1 MKELW
6 RTPSFRWF
14 WLGIFLSAVGNSF
27 GSFGVSWY
35 LLHRTGSGAI
45 MGTSILS
52 YYVPALISGLIAGVL
67 LDRID
72 RRKLIIFDNVVRG
85 SLYGLLVFLLS
96 LPAVPVATVYI
107 IMALAGM
114 LSPLSSTGQQAM
126 LPNLIK
132 DKELLIKANSVM
144 SAQWQIVWLFGPM
157 LAGLAVTL
165 IGPANVIII
174 DSISFFLC
182 AACFLRVSYTYKPN
196 SNISSQTKR
205 EALLHFWK
213 DLVVGYRYI
222 GTNSMLLSLLFF
234 SLFFNMGY
242 SPVELLPVYI
252 QQVWG
257 IGKEAYQ
264 GYMLTAIAIGSLFG
278 SMLFIAKNWKY
289 PIGVTVGAIIC
300 LWGLT
305 TFPLGFTQRME
316 IAVVCFFVG
325 GVVFAPFNVL
335 ISTYI
340 QKQVPNEIL
349 GRVLTANR
357 SITGFGLPVGSF
369 LSGLLAS
376 SLGMDRIFVYCA
388 VLCMLVGIIAMVRL
402 RALQ

>member
-1 MKELW
+1 MRDLW

-14 WLGIFLSAVGNSF
+14 
-27 GSFGVSWY
+27 
-35 LLHRTGSGAI
+35 
-45 MGTSILS
+45 
-52 YYVPALISGLIAGVL
+52 
-67 LDRID
+67 
-72 RRKLIIFDNVVRG
+72 FDNVARG
-85 SLYGLLVFLLS
+85 CLYGLLVFLLS
-96 LPAVPVATVYI
+96 LPTVPVVTVYV

-126 LPNLIK
+126 LPHLIK
-132 DKELLIKANSVM
+132 NKEQIIKANSVM

-182 AACFLRVSYTYKPN
+182 AACFLRVSYTYKPSSTVV
-196 SNISSQTKR
+196 SNTKR
-205 EALLHFWK
+205 ESLLNFWK

-222 GTNSMLLSLLFF
+222 GVHSMLLSLLFF

-242 SPVELLPVYI
+242 APVELLPVYI

-257 IGKEAYQ
+257 LGNEAYQ
-264 GYMLTAIAIGSLFG
+264 GYMLTAMAVGSLCG
-278 SMLFIAKNWKY
+278 SVLFIAKNWKY

-300 LWGLT
+300 LWGLV
-305 TFPLGFTQRME
+305 TFPLGFTKRME
-316 IAVVCFFVG
+316 VAVLCFFAAG
-325 GVVFAPFNVL
+325 IVFAPFHVL
-335 ISTYI
+335 VSTYI

-376 SLGMDRIFVYCA
+376 SIGMDRIFVYCA
-388 VLCMLVGIIAMVRL
+388 ALCIIVGILAMVRL
-402 RALQ
+402 RALY